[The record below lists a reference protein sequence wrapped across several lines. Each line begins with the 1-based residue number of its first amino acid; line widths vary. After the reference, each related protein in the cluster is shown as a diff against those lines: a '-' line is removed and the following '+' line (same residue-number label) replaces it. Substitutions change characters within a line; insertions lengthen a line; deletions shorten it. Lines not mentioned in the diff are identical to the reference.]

1 MTINDVCN
9 LINAEIVYGEGET
22 VLNPPKGYASDM
34 MSDVLAFV
42 SDHSLLLTGLVNEQ
56 VIRTAAM
63 LEIKG
68 VIIVRG
74 KTPTPGMLSLAE
86 QNAIA
91 VLRTEH
97 SLFESCGILYN
108 NGVHGEV

>member
-1 MTINDVCN
+1 MTVREVMEVLDAD
-9 LINAEIVYGEGET
+9 LICREDLLSTEVNTACG
-22 VLNPPKGYASDM
+22 SDM